1 MGEPFKCRSSSRKT
15 VRGGRKNETVTA
27 DPEAMDPGKAFHHS
41 TVRNKDYQKVW
52 SSSSDP
58 VHFETDVSHEKLESV
73 SEAEAINIS
82 SLSQDLT
89 HSHSPIYMETN
100 STTSDL
106 PQMSALE
113 MIHRTY

>member
-1 MGEPFKCRSSSRKT
+1 MVFIFK
-15 VRGGRKNETVTA
+15 ET
-27 DPEAMDPGKAFHHS
+27 FHHS
-41 TVRNKDYQKVW
+41 TGTRTIKVW

-73 SEAEAINIS
+73 SEAEAMNFS

-89 HSHSPIYMETN
+89 HSHSPFYMETN

-106 PQMSALE
+106 PQVCIA
-113 MIHRTY
+113 YKF